1 MLLHFVLLLLLS
13 HTTTIA
19 PILPPHTHAFLQTCD
34 TTGLIVH
41 RDGKLDRRNEQSR
54 TQKGQPKAHTKICR
68 YTSYRVSPRVKN
80 SVPRS
85 TYNRNLLVPRKKSI
99 FPRSLTCIWQ
109 LSSNRNIS
117 SSRPSNR
124 SGKYRQAMGGL

>member
-1 MLLHFVLLLLLS
+1 MLLHFVLLLLLP
-13 HTTTIA
+13 HNNYCTD
-19 PILPPHTHAFLQTCD
+19 PPPHTHAFLQTCD

-68 YTSYRVSPRVKN
+68 YTTYRVSPRVKN

-85 TYNRNLLVPRKKSI
+85 TYNRNLLVTEKRAT
-99 FPRSLTCIWQ
+99 FLVRSHVFG
-109 LSSNRNIS
+109 SSAATGTSAAADPATEAASTARLW
-117 SSRPSNR
+117 
-124 SGKYRQAMGGL
+124 GGCR